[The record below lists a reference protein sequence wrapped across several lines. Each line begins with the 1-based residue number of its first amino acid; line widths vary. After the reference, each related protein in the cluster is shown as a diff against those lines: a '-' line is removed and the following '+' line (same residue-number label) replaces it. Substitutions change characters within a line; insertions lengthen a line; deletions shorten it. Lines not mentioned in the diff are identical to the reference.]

1 MRMRRK
7 AKKTTVLVDSD
18 EDFEGGAFQ
27 DATGK
32 PTVQDEKY
40 ISKDQEKRCDM
51 IMQEM
56 CKANPATISSEHD
69 ILAAQK
75 KMRQTLREADQE
87 PDVEDE
93 DRELMAAEEESEEK
107 KPKASGRGKGRGR
120 GRGRGN
126 RNKTTEETEETDKE
140 EKTKKRRRGTT
151 EDKAD
156 GCSAEKGEEEKV
168 ERRKA
173 KTPTTEEVAPV
184 AKEAKT
190 PTTTEEV
197 QGGDKKEEEDVESKS
212 EAPGIRNKDWKR
224 LPSFWDYPDNQ
235 LGLTPSPAKET
246 PEQPV
251 MIEDPPC
258 AEESCSEKAT
268 PDKKKRKKG
277 GEEAKESPFKKSKK
291 AAEAVVKRQKAKAE
305 GVKRKLDFEEESPKA
320 EKEQKILAARP
331 IVLGGWR
338 HACMHMHE

>member
-1 MRMRRK
+1 M
-7 AKKTTVLVDSD
+7 
-18 EDFEGGAFQ
+18 
-27 DATGK
+27 
-32 PTVQDEKY
+32 
-40 ISKDQEKRCDM
+40 
-51 IMQEM
+51 
-56 CKANPATISSEHD
+56 
-69 ILAAQK
+69 
-75 KMRQTLREADQE
+75 
-87 PDVEDE
+87 
-93 DRELMAAEEESEEK
+93 
-107 KPKASGRGKGRGR
+107 
-120 GRGRGN
+120 
-126 RNKTTEETEETDKE
+126 
-140 EKTKKRRRGTT
+140 
-151 EDKAD
+151 
-156 GCSAEKGEEEKV
+156 

-251 MIEDPPC
+251 MSEDPPC
-258 AEESCSEKAT
+258 AEESCSAKAT
-268 PDKKKRKKG
+268 PDKKNRKTG
-277 GEEAKESPFKKSKK
+277 GEE
-291 AAEAVVKRQKAKAE
+291 AKAE